1 MLLLR
6 LPSARPCARVRLAQA
21 SQTLTALD
29 VRPCTAES
37 RDAPAPVIRIS
48 VPGDFACSFKWRPR
62 GQNAR
67 KAPTS
72 SSRRPARRCFYCSLP
87 VWEQNCRAFARQ
99 YGIPKGIA
107 RDLRCTAE
115 HLIARQDRGQDVEE
129 NIVAAC
135 RWCNLQRHQG
145 GREALRPQE
154 WRQEVR
160 ALIAS
165 GKWHPAARM
174 GLFSIRSS

>member
-1 MLLLR
+1 MARTLVKLR
-6 LPSARPCARVRLAQA
+6 RQALADQH
-21 SQTLTALD
+21 
-29 VRPCTAES
+29 
-37 RDAPAPVIRIS
+37 
-48 VPGDFACSFKWRPR
+48 G
-62 GQNAR
+62 
-67 KAPTS
+67 
-72 SSRRPARRCFYCSLP
+72 RCFYCSLP

-160 ALIAS
+160 ALIAL
-165 GKWHPAARM
+165 GKWHPAVRT
-174 GLFSIRSS
+174 GLFNIRSS